1 MTQTTKDELEQL
13 NALHLSYLDQLRQN
27 FQQQFSTTVDQ
38 GRQYWEDFLTFVRM
52 QILPSS
58 EVRPSAAY
66 KPPSQ
71 VVSEFKEW
79 KIAQLEREI
88 SSIKLAHPKAQKF
101 TTATTI
107 TPEKSI
113 HNFLEPQSDSI
124 WDTLKVN
131 NRPKTDA
138 TQPEP
143 FETPKGE
150 SGCSH
155 MPEEEFEAR
164 ESTYRPFNT
173 ISFEVHHDE
182 MS

>member
-1 MTQTTKDELEQL
+1 MAQTTKDELEQL

-27 FQQQFSTTVDQ
+27 FQQQFSTTVSQ
-38 GRQYWEDFLTFVRM
+38 GRQYWEDFLAFVRL
-52 QILPSS
+52 QIFPSF

-66 KPPSQ
+66 KPPFE

-79 KIAQLEREI
+79 KIAQLEKEI
-88 SSIKLAHPKAQKF
+88 SSIKLAQPKAQKLA
-101 TTATTI
+101 TATTI

-113 HNFLEPQSDSI
+113 HGFLEPQSDSI

-143 FETPKGE
+143 FKTPKGE
-150 SGCSH
+150 SERSH
-155 MPEEEFEAR
+155 TPEEEFEAR

-173 ISFEVHHDE
+173 YNFL
-182 MS
+182 